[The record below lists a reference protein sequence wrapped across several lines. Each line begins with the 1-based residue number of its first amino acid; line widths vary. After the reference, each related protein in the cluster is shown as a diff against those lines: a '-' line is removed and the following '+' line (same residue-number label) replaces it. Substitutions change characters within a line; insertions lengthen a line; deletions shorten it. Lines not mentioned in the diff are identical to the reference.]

1 MRSPI
6 GDGME
11 DNMKFQFINA
21 KVVTTEGIIENGVV
35 VVSDGKIE
43 YVGEMALPC
52 VDTIDAKG
60 KYLLPGFIDIHC
72 HGGGG
77 NDFMDA
83 TPEQMIEI
91 SKYHLAHGTTTLVA
105 TTMTDTDEAIFA
117 ALDRFALLGEDRLT
131 LHGVHLE
138 GPWLS
143 AAQCGAQDV
152 SKMSKP
158 SRENLEKILAKY
170 PFVERI
176 SAAPEVDPNY
186 EVGLCGKEH
195 GIVVAAAHTD
205 CDFDTMLEAVDKG
218 YTLVTHLYS
227 GMRGVVRINAYRVAG
242 CIEAGLYDDRLT
254 VEVICDGKHL
264 PHSLLK
270 LIYKCKGA
278 DRICL
283 ITDGIRGA
291 GLPDGTEFVSGR
303 REDGVPAIIED
314 GVGKMMDRQAF
325 VGSVATTDRLLK
337 NMVTLGGAP
346 IEEVSKMMSTT
357 PARVMGYTDR
367 GAIEAGKRADLVLV
381 DGELNVTDVYLGGE
395 KI

>member
-1 MRSPI
+1 
-6 GDGME
+6 
-11 DNMKFQFINA
+11 MKKQFVNA
-21 KVVTTEGIIENGVV
+21 KVVTPEGIIDNGVV
-35 VVSDGKIE
+35 RICDGNIE
-43 YVGEMALPC
+43 YVGKEKAENLET
-52 VDTIDAKG
+52 VDLGG

-77 NDFMDA
+77 YDFMDA
-83 TPEQMIEI
+83 TPEEMRKI
-91 SKYHLAHGTTTLVA
+91 SRYHLAHGTTTLVA

-117 ALDRFALLGEDRLT
+117 ALDRFALLGDDRVT

-158 SRENLEKILAKY
+158 SRENLEKILEKY

-186 EVGLCGKEH
+186 EVGITAKER

-205 CDFDTMLEAVDKG
+205 CDFDTMIEAVDKG

-254 VEVICDGKHL
+254 CEVICDGKHL

-278 DRICL
+278 ERICL

-303 REDGVPAIIED
+303 KEDGVPAIIED

-325 VGSVATTDRLLK
+325 VGSVATTDRLLW
-337 NMVTLGGAP
+337 NMVNLGGAP
-346 IEEVSKMMSTT
+346 IEEVSKMMSQT
-357 PARVMGYTDR
+357 PARVMGYADR
-367 GAIEAGKRADLVLV
+367 GTIEVGKRADLVVV
-381 DGELNVTDVYLGGE
+381 DGELAVNEVYLLGE
-395 KI
+395 RV

>member
-1 MRSPI
+1 
-6 GDGME
+6 
-11 DNMKFQFINA
+11 MKKQFVNA
-21 KVVTTEGIIENGVV
+21 NVVLKDEIIENGVV
-35 VVSDGKIE
+35 VISDGVIE
-43 YVGEMALPC
+43 YVGKEISDGVET
-52 VDTIDAKG
+52 VDVKG

-117 ALDRFALLGEDRLT
+117 ALDRFALLGDNRLT

-158 SRENLEKILAKY
+158 SKENLEKILKKY

-186 EVGLCGKEH
+186 EVGLCGKAH

-205 CDFDTMLEAVDKG
+205 CDFDTMIEAVDKG

-227 GMRGVVRINAYRVAG
+227 GMKGVVRVNAYRVAG
-242 CIEAGLYDDRLT
+242 CIEAGLYDDRIT
-254 VEVICDGKHL
+254 CEVIGDGKHL

-303 REDGVPAIIED
+303 KEDGVPAIIED

-325 VGSVATTDRLLK
+325 VGSVATTDRLFK
-337 NMVTLGGAP
+337 NMITLGGAT
-346 IEEVSKMMSTT
+346 IVDVAKMMSTT

-367 GAIEAGKRADLVLV
+367 GAIETGKRADLVIV
-381 DGELNVTDVYLGGE
+381 DTDLEVTDVYLAGE
-395 KI
+395 RV

>member
-1 MRSPI
+1 MRKQIVNS
-6 GDGME
+6 
-11 DNMKFQFINA
+11 
-21 KVVTTEGIIENGVV
+21 KVVLPQGVRSNLTV
-35 VVSDGKIE
+35 GLTDGVID
-43 YVGEMALPC
+43 YIGEEPLADTLA
-52 VDTIDAKG
+52 VDAAG

-77 NDFMDA
+77 YDFMDA
-83 TPEQMIEI
+83 SPEEMLKI
-91 SKYHLAHGTTTLVA
+91 SEYHLKHGTTTLVA
-105 TTMTDTDEAIFA
+105 TTMTDTDDAIFA
-117 ALDRFALLGEDRLT
+117 ALDRFSKLGDDRLT

-143 AAQCGAQDV
+143 PLQCGAQDT

-158 SRENLEKILAKY
+158 SAKHLKEMLGKY
-170 PFVERI
+170 PFIERI
-176 SAAPEVDPNY
+176 SLAPEVDPNY
-186 EVGLCGKEH
+186 EVGLCGREE

-218 YTLVTHLYS
+218 YSLVTHLYS

-264 PHSLLK
+264 PGSLLK

-291 GLPDGTEFVSGR
+291 GLPEGTEFVSGR
-303 REDGVPAIIED
+303 KCDGVPAVIED

-325 VGSVATTDRLLK
+325 VGSVATTDKLLY
-337 NMVTLGGAP
+337 NMCILGGAP
-346 IEEVSKMMSTT
+346 IEEVSKMMSAT
-357 PARVMGYTDR
+357 PARIMGYTDR
-367 GAIEAGKRADLVLV
+367 GTIEVGKRADLVLV
-381 DGELNVTDVYLGGE
+381 DEALNVTDVYLGGK

>member
-1 MRSPI
+1 
-6 GDGME
+6 
-11 DNMKFQFINA
+11 MKKQFINA
-21 KVVTTEGIIENGVV
+21 KVVLPDGILSNGVV
-35 VVSDGKIE
+35 GISDGVIDYIADKARDGVVS
-43 YVGEMALPC
+43 
-52 VDTIDAKG
+52 IDCEG
-60 KYLLPGFIDIHC
+60 KYLLAGFIDIHC

-77 NDFMDA
+77 YDFMDA
-83 TPEQMIEI
+83 TPEEMLEI
-91 SKYHLAHGTTTLVA
+91 SKYHLKHGTTTLVA

-117 ALDRFALLGEDRLT
+117 ALERFSELGDDRLT

-143 AAQCGAQDV
+143 PAQCGAQDT

-158 SRENLEKILAKY
+158 SAKHLSDMLERF
-170 PFVERI
+170 PFIERI
-176 SAAPEVDPNY
+176 SLAPEVDPDY
-186 EVGLCGKEH
+186 EVGLCGKEK

-205 CDFDTMLEAVDKG
+205 CDFDTMLESVDKG
-218 YTLVTHLYS
+218 YTLLTHLYS

-264 PHSLLK
+264 PASLLK

-278 DRICL
+278 DKICL

-291 GLPDGTEFVSGR
+291 GLAEGTEFVSGR
-303 REDGVPAIIED
+303 KCDGVPAIIED

-337 NMVTLGGAP
+337 NMCTLGGAS
-346 IEEVSKMMSTT
+346 IEEVSKMMSAT
-357 PARVMGYTDR
+357 PAKVMGYRDR
-367 GAIEAGKRADLVLV
+367 GTIEVGKRADLVLV
-381 DGELNVTDVYLGGE
+381 DENLDVTDVCLGGE
-395 KI
+395 MI

>member
-1 MRSPI
+1 
-6 GDGME
+6 
-11 DNMKFQFINA
+11 MKKQFINA
-21 KVVTTEGIIENGVV
+21 KVVTPEGIVENGVV
-35 VVSDGKIE
+35 IASDGVIE
-43 YVGEMALPC
+43 YVGTELGAAEET
-52 VDTIDAKG
+52 VDLGG

-77 NDFMDA
+77 YDFMDA
-83 TPEQMIEI
+83 TPDEMREI

-117 ALDRFALLGEDRLT
+117 ALDRFALLGDDRLT

-158 SRENLEKILAKY
+158 SRENLEKILAAY

-176 SAAPEVDPNY
+176 SAAPEVDPGY
-186 EVGLCGKEH
+186 QVGLTAREH

-205 CDFDTMLEAVDKG
+205 CDFDTMLEAVDYG

-254 VEVICDGKHL
+254 CEVICDGKHL

-303 REDGVPAIIED
+303 KEDGVPAIIED

-346 IEEVSKMMSTT
+346 IEEVSKMMSAT

-367 GAIEAGKRADLVLV
+367 GTISPTKRADLVVVNDAL
-381 DGELNVTDVYLGGE
+381 EVTQVYLAGE
-395 KI
+395 RV

>member
-1 MRSPI
+1 
-6 GDGME
+6 ME
-11 DNMKFQFINA
+11 KQFINA
-21 KVVTTEGIIENGVV
+21 KVVLPDKIIDNGVV
-35 VVSDGKIE
+35 VISNGMIKYIGTDVIDGIE
-43 YVGEMALPC
+43 T
-52 VDTIDAKG
+52 VDCEG

-77 NDFMDA
+77 FDFMDA
-83 TPEQMIEI
+83 TPDEMRKI
-91 SKYHLAHGTTTLVA
+91 SRYHLAHGTTTLVA

-117 ALDRFALLGEDRLT
+117 ALDRFALLGEDRVT

-158 SRENLEKILAKY
+158 SKENLEKILEKY

-186 EVGLCGKEH
+186 EVGLCGKEN

-227 GMRGVVRINAYRVAG
+227 GMKGVVRVNAYRVAG

-278 DRICL
+278 DKICL

-303 REDGVPAIIED
+303 KEDGVPAIIED

-325 VGSVATTDRLLK
+325 VGSVATTDRLLW
-337 NMVTLGGAP
+337 NMVNLGGAP
-346 IEEVSKMMSTT
+346 IIDVAKMMSTT

-367 GAIEAGKRADLVLV
+367 GAIEVGKRADFVIVNSDLSVS
-381 DGELNVTDVYLGGE
+381 DVYLGGVRV
-395 KI
+395 

>member
-1 MRSPI
+1 
-6 GDGME
+6 
-11 DNMKFQFINA
+11 MKRQFVNA
-21 KVVTTEGIIENGVV
+21 KVITPSGILENGVV
-35 VVSDGKIE
+35 AIEDGVIT
-43 YVGEMALPC
+43 YVGTEP
-52 VDTIDAKG
+52 
-60 KYLLPGFIDIHC
+60 LPGFIDIHC

-77 NDFMDA
+77 YDFMDA
-83 TPEQMIEI
+83 TPEEMIEI

-117 ALDRFALLGEDRLT
+117 ALDRFALLGDNRLT

-158 SRENLEKILAKY
+158 SRENLEKIIKKY

-186 EVGLCGKEH
+186 EVGITAKEH
-195 GIVVAAAHTD
+195 GLVVAAAHTD

-242 CIEAGLYDDRLT
+242 CIEAGLYDDRIT
-254 VEVICDGKHL
+254 CEVICDGKHL

-278 DRICL
+278 DKICL

-303 REDGVPAIIED
+303 KEDGVPAIIED

-337 NMVTLGGAP
+337 NICNLGGAS
-346 IEEVSKMMSTT
+346 IVDAAKMIATT

-367 GAIEAGKRADLVLV
+367 GAIEVGKKADLVIV
-381 DGELNVTDVYLGGE
+381 DSLLSVKSVYLNGD
-395 KI
+395 KV

>member
-1 MRSPI
+1 
-6 GDGME
+6 
-11 DNMKFQFINA
+11 
-21 KVVTTEGIIENGVV
+21 
-35 VVSDGKIE
+35 
-43 YVGEMALPC
+43 
-52 VDTIDAKG
+52 
-60 KYLLPGFIDIHC
+60 
-72 HGGGG
+72 
-77 NDFMDA
+77 MDA
-83 TPEQMIEI
+83 TPEEMIEI

-117 ALDRFALLGEDRLT
+117 ALDRFSLLGDNKLT

-158 SRENLEKILAKY
+158 SKESLEKILKKY

-205 CDFDTMLEAVDKG
+205 CDFDTMIEAVDKG

-227 GMRGVVRINAYRVAG
+227 GMKGVVRINAYRVAG
-242 CIEAGLYDDRLT
+242 CIEAGLYDDRIT
-254 VEVICDGKHL
+254 CEVIGDGKHL

-303 REDGVPAIIED
+303 KEDGVPAIIED

-325 VGSVATTDRLLK
+325 VGSVATTDRLFK
-337 NMVTLGGAP
+337 NIITLGGAS
-346 IEEVSKMMSTT
+346 IVGASKMMSKT

-367 GAIEAGKRADLVLV
+367 GTIEVGKRADFVVVNDAL
-381 DGELNVTDVYLGGE
+381 DVTEVYLVGE
-395 KI
+395 RV

>member
-1 MRSPI
+1 
-6 GDGME
+6 
-11 DNMKFQFINA
+11 MKKQIINA
-21 KVVTTEGIIENGVV
+21 KVVTPSRILDDGVV
-35 VVSDGKIE
+35 IIDGDLIT
-43 YVGEMALPC
+43 YVGCEIAND
-52 VDTIDAKG
+52 VETVDAKG
-60 KYLLPGFIDIHC
+60 QYLLPGFIDIHC

-77 NDFMDA
+77 YDFMDA
-83 TPEQMIEI
+83 TPEEMIEI

-117 ALDRFALLGEDRLT
+117 ALDRFALLGDNRLT

-158 SRENLEKILAKY
+158 SRENLEKIIAKY

-176 SAAPEVDPNY
+176 SAAPEVDPGY
-186 EVGLCGKEH
+186 EVGITAKEH
-195 GIVVAAAHTD
+195 GLVVAAAHTD

-227 GMRGVVRINAYRVAG
+227 GMKGVVRINAYRVAG

-254 VEVICDGKHL
+254 CEVICDGKHL

-303 REDGVPAIIED
+303 KEDGVPAIIED

-346 IEEVSKMMSTT
+346 IEEVSKMMSAT
-357 PARVMGYTDR
+357 PARVMGYSDR
-367 GAIEAGKRADLVLV
+367 GTIEVGKKADLVLV
-381 DGELNVTDVYLGGE
+381 DTELCVQSVYLNGE
-395 KI
+395 RV

>member
-1 MRSPI
+1 MI
-6 GDGME
+6 
-11 DNMKFQFINA
+11 KQFVNA
-21 KVVTTEGIIENGVV
+21 MLVTPSGIIGNGTLRV
-35 VVSDGKIE
+35 DGEIIE
-43 YVGEMALPC
+43 YIGTECMENAET
-52 VDTIDAKG
+52 VDVRG
-60 KYLLPGFIDIHC
+60 RYLLPGFIDIHC

-77 NDFMDA
+77 YDFMDA
-83 TPEQMIEI
+83 SAEEMLAI
-91 SKYHLAHGTTTLVA
+91 SEYHLKHGTTTLVA

-117 ALDRFALLGEDRLT
+117 ALERFKQLGDDRLT

-143 AAQCGAQDV
+143 AAQCGAQDT

-158 SRENLEKILAKY
+158 SAKHLKEMLEKY
-170 PFVERI
+170 PFIERI
-176 SAAPEVDPNY
+176 SLAPEVDPSY
-186 EVGLCGKEH
+186 EVGLCGKEN

-264 PHSLLK
+264 PASLLK

-278 DRICL
+278 DKICL

-291 GLPDGTEFVSGR
+291 GLPEGTEFVSGR
-303 REDGVPAIIED
+303 KCDGVPAVIED

-325 VGSVATTDRLLK
+325 VGSVATTDKLLY
-337 NMVTLGGAP
+337 NMCILGGAP
-346 IEEVSKMMSTT
+346 IEEVSRMMSAT

-367 GAIEAGKRADLVLV
+367 GTIEVGKRADLVLV
-381 DGELNVTDVYLGGE
+381 DEALNVTDVYLGGK

>member
-1 MRSPI
+1 MRI
-6 GDGME
+6 
-11 DNMKFQFINA
+11 QFVNA
-21 KVVTTEGIIENGVV
+21 RVITPEGIIEGGVV
-35 VVSDGKIE
+35 SVNDGKIE
-43 YVGEMALPC
+43 YIGTEEAFEIE
-52 VDTIDAKG
+52 TIDAEG

-77 NDFMDA
+77 YDFMDA
-83 TPEQMIEI
+83 SPEEMLEI
-91 SKYHLAHGTTTLVA
+91 SKYHLKHGTTTLVA

-117 ALDRFALLGEDRLT
+117 ALERFGKLGDERLT

-143 AAQCGAQDV
+143 PLQCGAQDT

-158 SRENLEKILAKY
+158 SAEALESILERF

-176 SAAPEVDPNY
+176 SLAPEVDPNY
-186 EVGLCGKEH
+186 EVGLCGRKK

-205 CDFDTMLEAVDKG
+205 CDFDTMLESVGKG

-264 PHSLLK
+264 PGSLLK

-291 GLPDGTEFVSGR
+291 GLPEGTEFVSGR
-303 REDGVPAIIED
+303 KCDGVPAVIED

-337 NMVTLGGAP
+337 NMCTLGAAP
-346 IEEVSKMMSTT
+346 IEEVSKMMSAT
-357 PARVMGYTDR
+357 PARIMGYCDR
-367 GAIEAGKRADLVLV
+367 GTIEVGKRADLVLV
-381 DGELNVTDVYLGGE
+381 DESLNVTDVYLKGE

>member
-1 MRSPI
+1 
-6 GDGME
+6 
-11 DNMKFQFINA
+11 MKKQFVNA
-21 KVVTTEGIIENGVV
+21 KVVTPEEIIDNGVV
-35 VVSDGKIE
+35 RICDGNIE
-43 YVGEMALPC
+43 YVGKEKAEKLET
-52 VDTIDAKG
+52 VDLGG

-77 NDFMDA
+77 YDFMDA
-83 TPEQMIEI
+83 TPEEMRKI
-91 SKYHLAHGTTTLVA
+91 SRYHLAHGTTTLVA

-117 ALDRFALLGEDRLT
+117 ALDRFALLGDDRVT

-158 SRENLEKILAKY
+158 SRENLEKILEKY

-186 EVGLCGKEH
+186 EVGITAKER

-205 CDFDTMLEAVDKG
+205 CDFDTMIEAVDKG

-254 VEVICDGKHL
+254 CEVICDGKHL

-278 DRICL
+278 ERICL

-303 REDGVPAIIED
+303 KEDGVPAIIED

-325 VGSVATTDRLLK
+325 VGSVATTDRLLW
-337 NMVTLGGAP
+337 NMVNLGGAP
-346 IEEVSKMMSTT
+346 IEEVSKMMSQT
-357 PARVMGYTDR
+357 PARVMGYADR
-367 GAIEAGKRADLVLV
+367 GTIEVGKRADLVVVSHELSV
-381 DGELNVTDVYLGGE
+381 DAVYLLGE
-395 KI
+395 CV

>member
-1 MRSPI
+1 
-6 GDGME
+6 
-11 DNMKFQFINA
+11 MKKQFVNA
-21 KVVTTEGIIENGVV
+21 KVVTPDGLVENGVV
-35 VVSDGKIE
+35 IINDGIIEKVSAIAEDGIE
-43 YVGEMALPC
+43 TV
-52 VDTIDAKG
+52 DAKG
-60 KYLLPGFIDIHC
+60 NYLLPGFIDIHC

-77 NDFMDA
+77 YDFMDA
-83 TPEQMIEI
+83 TPDEMREI
-91 SKYHLAHGTTTLVA
+91 SRYHLAHGTTTLVA

-117 ALDRFALLGEDRLT
+117 ALDRFAQLGDDRVT

-143 AAQCGAQDV
+143 AAQCGAQDT
-152 SKMSKP
+152 SKMSLP
-158 SRENLEKILAKY
+158 SKANLEKILAAY

-303 REDGVPAIIED
+303 KEDGVPAIIED

-346 IEEVSKMMSTT
+346 IEEVSKMMSAT

-367 GAIEAGKRADLVLV
+367 GTIEAGKRADLVIVNDAL
-381 DGELNVTDVYLGGE
+381 DVTEVYLNGE
-395 KI
+395 RV

>member
-1 MRSPI
+1 
-6 GDGME
+6 
-11 DNMKFQFINA
+11 MKRQFVNA
-21 KVVTTEGIIENGVV
+21 KVVTPEGIIDSGVV
-35 VVSDGKIE
+35 RTDGDIIE
-43 YVGEMALPC
+43 YVGAQKVIGVQT
-52 VDTIDAKG
+52 VDLMG
-60 KYLLPGFIDIHC
+60 NYLLPGFIDIHC

-77 NDFMDA
+77 YDFMDA
-83 TPEQMIEI
+83 TADEMRKI
-91 SKYHLAHGTTTLVA
+91 SRYHLAHGTTTLVA

-117 ALDRFALLGEDRLT
+117 ALDRFALLGDDRVT

-158 SRENLEKILAKY
+158 SKENLERILDKY

-176 SAAPEVDPNY
+176 SAAPEVDPGY
-186 EVGLCGKEH
+186 EVGLKGKER

-227 GMRGVVRINAYRVAG
+227 GMRGVVRVNAYRVAG

-325 VGSVATTDRLLK
+325 VGSVATTDRLLW
-337 NMVTLGGAP
+337 NMVNLGGAP
-346 IEEVSKMMSTT
+346 IEEVSKMMSKT

-367 GAIEAGKRADLVLV
+367 GTIEVGKRADLVI
-381 DGELNVTDVYLGGE
+381 VTPDLSVESVYLAGE
-395 KI
+395 RV

>member
-1 MRSPI
+1 
-6 GDGME
+6 
-11 DNMKFQFINA
+11 MKKQFVNA
-21 KVVTTEGIIENGVV
+21 KVVLIDGIIENGVV
-35 VVSDGKIE
+35 IVDNGVIE
-43 YVGEMALPC
+43 YIGNEVCPDSE
-52 VDTIDAKG
+52 TIDASG

-77 NDFMDA
+77 YDFMDA
-83 TPEQMIEI
+83 APEEMLEI
-91 SKYHLAHGTTTLVA
+91 SRYHLRHGTTTLVA

-143 AAQCGAQDV
+143 PAQCGAQDV
-152 SKMSKP
+152 SKMSSP
-158 SRENLEKILAKY
+158 SKENLEKILKKY

-186 EVGLCGKEH
+186 EVGLCAREH
-195 GIVVAAAHTD
+195 GIVMAAAHTD
-205 CDFDTMLEAVDKG
+205 CDFDTMIEAVDKG
-218 YTLVTHLYS
+218 YSLITHLYS
-227 GMRGVVRINAYRVAG
+227 GMKGVVRVNAYRVAG
-242 CIEAGLYDDRLT
+242 CVEAGLYDDRIT
-254 VEVICDGKHL
+254 VEVIGDGKHL

-278 DRICL
+278 DKICL

-291 GLPDGTEFVSGR
+291 GMPEGTEFVSGR

-337 NMVTLGGAP
+337 NMCKLGGAN
-346 IEEVSKMMSTT
+346 IIDVAKMMSTT
-357 PARVMGYTDR
+357 PARVMGYSDR
-367 GAIEAGKRADLVLV
+367 GLLEVGKRADIVLV
-381 DGELNVTDVYLGGE
+381 NSELDVTDVYLGGE
-395 KI
+395 KV